1 MIFFFFFKVLVMPF
15 TLESPN
21 VCESYDLPQRND
33 KMSHTIEGLIKL
45 VMQIESEE
53 DSAFGAG
60 LV

>member
-1 MIFFFFFKVLVMPF
+1 MTYLGRRNDFFLFLKKEVLVMPF

-45 VMQIESEE
+45 VM
-53 DSAFGAG
+53 
-60 LV
+60 

>member
-1 MIFFFFFKVLVMPF
+1 MTYLGRRNDFFFFFKVLVMPF

-45 VMQIESEE
+45 V
-53 DSAFGAG
+53 
-60 LV
+60 V